1 MMNTCLCTLS
11 VHLCTALA
19 QDGTTVAMQLMLL
32 DEGSSGQA
40 DPTWGTNVFAEY
52 RRQQARPVCV
62 SP

>member
-1 MMNTCLCTLS
+1 MMNTRLCTLS

-40 DPTWGTNVFAEY
+40 DPTWGTNAFAEY